1 MRASWVESFKISVSG
16 VRVAARRREATS
28 AKKRLALMP
37 EAITSMLSIYVF
49 SSYLLFGLVF

>member
-28 AKKRLALMP
+28 AKKRLALVP
-37 EAITSMLSIYVF
+37 EATKEHVEHQSILFLPFGMVF
-49 SSYLLFGLVF
+49 